1 MDLIQEIPMI
11 NILETEIPQ
20 EVIQRLPAKFVNR
33 YQVIPV
39 KMDNNTLTIATAD
52 PLDLHTLDDIGLLL
66 GCKIEVVLTTPEE
79 IDQALQKYYGSGSQT
94 VQDILSTMT
103 EKKGVGIDEG
113 KEVTTDLE
121 SLAHEAPVIKLVNLI
136 IMEAIKKRA
145 SDIHIEPFED
155 EAVVRY
161 RIDGVLYDT
170 SPPPKWLYPA
180 IVSRIKLMAE
190 MNIAE
195 RRLPQDGR
203 IQLKVGGKQIDMRV
217 STLPTLYGESLVLR
231 ILEKETILIGLDELG
246 FEELVLA
253 HFRKLI
259 TKSNG
264 IILVTGPTGSG
275 KTTTLY
281 AALNEINSTEKKII
295 TIEDPIEYQLKRIN
309 QLQVKSKINFSF
321 AQGLRSMLRQDPDI
335 MMVGEIRDLETAE
348 VAVQSALTGHLVFS
362 TLHTNDAASAITR
375 LHDMG
380 IEDFLISSSVI
391 GILAQRLVRLICP
404 ECREEY
410 LPKPELVKEFHSKT
424 LFKGRGCE
432 NCNYSG
438 FKGRIGIFELL
449 VVNDEIRDLILQKTN
464 ANKIKEHAVNLG
476 MKPMYD
482 DGLQKVQRGLTT
494 LEDVLRVVQ
503 EEEG

>member
-1 MDLIQEIPMI
+1 MDLTQI
-11 NILETEIPQ
+11 NILDIEIPQ
-20 EVIQRLPAKFVNR
+20 EVIKKLPVKFVNR
-33 YQVIPV
+33 YRVIPI
-39 KMDNNTLTIATAD
+39 KMDNDTLAIATAD
-52 PLDLHTLDDIGLLL
+52 PLDFHTLEDIGLLL
-66 GCKIEVVLTTPEE
+66 GYKIEVVLISEEE
-79 IDQALQKYYGSGSQT
+79 IEQALQKYYGQGAQT
-94 VQDILSTMT
+94 VQEIVLGIT
-103 EKKGVGIDEG
+103 EKKVIEQST
-113 KEVTTDLE
+113 EVTTDLE

-136 IMEAIKKRA
+136 IMEAIKKKA
-145 SDIHIEPFED
+145 SDIHIESFEN
-155 EAVVRY
+155 EMIVRY

-170 SPPPKWLYPA
+170 PPPPKWLYPA
-180 IVSRIKLMAE
+180 IISRIKLMAE

-203 IQLKVGGKQIDMRV
+203 IQLKVEGKQIDMRV
-217 STLPTLYGESLVLR
+217 ATLPTLYGESLVLR
-231 ILEKETILIGLDELG
+231 ILEKESILLELEDLG
-246 FEELVLA
+246 FEESVLDK
-253 HFRKLI
+253 F
-259 TKSNG
+259 TKMINRPNG

-281 AALNEINSTEKKII
+281 AALNKINSPEKKII

-309 QLQVKSKINFSF
+309 QLQVKPKINFGF

-348 VAVQSALTGHLVFS
+348 VAIQAALTGHLVFS

-391 GILAQRLVRLICP
+391 GILAQRLVRLICL

-410 LPKPELVKEFHSKT
+410 LPNPELVKEFHSKT
-424 LFKGRGCE
+424 LLKGRGCE

-449 VVNDEIRDLILQKTN
+449 VVNEGIRDLILQKTN
-464 ANKIKEHAVNLG
+464 ASKIKEHAVKLG
-476 MKPMYD
+476 MKTMHD
-482 DGLQKVQRGLTT
+482 EGFQKVQRGLTT
-494 LEDVLRVVQ
+494 IEEVMRVTQ
-503 EEEG
+503 EEF

>member
-1 MDLIQEIPMI
+1 MNLTHEIPI
-11 NILETEIPQ
+11 VNILSLEIPQ
-20 EVIQRLPAKFVNR
+20 EVIKKLPAKFVNR
-33 YQVIPV
+33 YRLIPI

-52 PLDLHTLDDIGLLL
+52 PLEIHILDDIGLLL
-66 GCKIEVVLTTPEE
+66 GCKIEVVFSSQDE
-79 IDQALQKYYGSGSQT
+79 IDQALQKYYGTGAQT
-94 VQDILSTMT
+94 VEDIISGIK
-103 EKKGVGIDEG
+103 EKKISDQD
-113 KEVTTDLE
+113 KETTADLE

-145 SDIHIEPFED
+145 SDIHIECFED
-155 EAVVRY
+155 EMVVRY

-170 SPPPKWLYPA
+170 APPPKWLYPA
-180 IVSRIKLMAE
+180 IISRIKLMAE

-203 IQLKVGGKQIDMRV
+203 IQLKVGGKQIDIRV
-217 STLPTLYGESLVLR
+217 ATLPTLYGESLVLR
-231 ILEKETILIGLDELG
+231 ILEKESILLELEDLG
-246 FEELVLA
+246 FEETILEQ
-253 HFRKLI
+253 FKKLI
-259 TKSNG
+259 HRPNG

-281 AALNEINSTEKKII
+281 ATLNRINSTEKKII
-295 TIEDPIEYQLKRIN
+295 TIEDPVEYQIKRIN
-309 QLQVKSKINFSF
+309 QLQVKPKINFGF

-348 VAVQSALTGHLVFS
+348 VAVQAALTGHLVFS

-380 IEDFLISSSVI
+380 VEDFLISSSVI

-410 LPKPELVKEFHSKT
+410 LPAPELVKEFHSKT
-424 LFKGRGCE
+424 LLKGRGCE
-432 NCNYSG
+432 KCNYSA

-449 VVNDEIRDLILQKTN
+449 LINDELQELILQKTN
-464 ANKIKEHAVNLG
+464 AHKIKELAIKSG
-476 MKPMYD
+476 MKTMQE
-482 DGLQKVQRGLTT
+482 DGFQKVQRGVTT
-494 LEDVLRVVQ
+494 VEEVLRVVQ
-503 EEEG
+503 EE